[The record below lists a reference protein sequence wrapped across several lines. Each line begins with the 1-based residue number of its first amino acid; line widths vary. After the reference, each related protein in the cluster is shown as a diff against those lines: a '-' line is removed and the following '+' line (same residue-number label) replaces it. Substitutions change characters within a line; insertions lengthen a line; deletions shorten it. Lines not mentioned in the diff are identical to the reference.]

1 MPKPGFKSITVS
13 ENVYKKFFEVYEKNK
28 KGLELKGVTSF
39 SGYLTSRM
47 EEMMIK
53 DEVFAKHSPL
63 VEKIAVDQNRVILKD
78 NKRNRIVE
86 VLMKNGELQCLLD
99 ERSDCVHVGFV
110 YSLPELYCII
120 KIIIIIIIK
129 QSRFPALHTCYNNNK
144 KSLIS
149 RELEIQIL
157 PHSIHW

>member
-13 ENVYKKFFEVYEKNK
+13 ENVYKKFFEIYEKNK

-63 VEKIAVDQNRVILKD
+63 MEKIAVDQNRVILKD

-120 KIIIIIIIK
+120 
-129 QSRFPALHTCYNNNK
+129 NNNK
-144 KSLIS
+144 AIKVPRSTYML
-149 RELEIQIL
+149 
-157 PHSIHW
+157 

>member
-53 DEVFAKHSPL
+53 DEVFAMHSPL
-63 VEKIAVDQNRVILKD
+63 MEKIAVDQNRVILKD

-99 ERSDCVHVGFV
+99 ERSDCVHVGFL

-120 KIIIIIIIK
+120 
-129 QSRFPALHTCYNNNK
+129 NNNK
-144 KSLIS
+144 AIKVPRSTCML
-149 RELEIQIL
+149 
-157 PHSIHW
+157 